1 MINNGPDLSA
11 LARDM
16 LKWEAMRRHMDD
28 LEASIK
34 DTVMQIE
41 KTQTVGNVRA
51 TYSKGRKSYDYRAV
65 LALDA
70 DNPDVMKPWGKI
82 SVSYDYRQA
91 CKDLKIEDIPYTEGK
106 PSVGLKLMG

>member
-1 MINNGPDLSA
+1 MTETNMYW
-11 LARDM
+11 LAQAM
-16 LKWEAMRRHMDD
+16 LTWERSRRELDE
-28 LEASIK
+28 LEGKIK
-34 DTVMQIE
+34 NAVLQLG

-51 TYSKGRKSYDYRAV
+51 TYSKGRKSYDYRAA